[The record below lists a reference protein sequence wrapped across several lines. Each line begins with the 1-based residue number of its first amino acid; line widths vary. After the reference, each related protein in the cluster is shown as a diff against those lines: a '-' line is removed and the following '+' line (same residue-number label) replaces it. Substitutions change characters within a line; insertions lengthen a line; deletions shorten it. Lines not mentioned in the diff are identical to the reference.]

1 MTRQE
6 FRHLGRP
13 TQNLNSMTGR
23 SNFRFN
29 CPAKGGISAHGN
41 GEPDVCSLAET
52 SNERWRFFFSGVNQV
67 QNPFWTYIIAGEP
80 MVDHLS
86 KTMRNRKTKNM
97 DPVFGYAPCSQN
109 GGGVVV
115 GDNKVITRAT
125 VPDRIYGNR
134 IGHYRDLR
142 KSPRFADRQN
152 LVNDVA
158 VQWISRNNGVVL
170 KLAKSLRHATLA
182 PSQ

>member
-1 MTRQE
+1 MTGQE

-23 SNFRFN
+23 PNFRFN
-29 CPAKGGISAHGN
+29 CPAKGGISAYGN
-41 GEPDVCSLAET
+41 GEPDISSLAET
-52 SNERWRFFFSGVNQV
+52 SNERRRFFFAGVNQV
-67 QNPFWTYIIAGEP
+67 QDPFWTYIIAGEP
-80 MVDHLS
+80 MVDHLG
-86 KTMRNRKTKNM
+86 KTMRNRKTKRM
-97 DPVFGYAPCSQN
+97 YPVFGYAPCSQN

-134 IGHYRDLR
+134 ISHYRDLGE
-142 KSPRFADRQN
+142 SPGLTDRQN

-158 VQWISRNNGVVL
+158 VQGISRNNGVGL
-170 KLAKSLRHATLA
+170 KLAK
-182 PSQ
+182 